1 MNANC
6 GSPRPPLCMSSPRVP
21 SGWGERL
28 RVRGVLL
35 ALVLFAFPTVA
46 GGQGQEVHG
55 ENSVFSG
62 PGVAIAWGILK
73 GPIEDESRVVLR
85 IAPVGRT
92 YAYVS
97 IDGVDPFTKKRQ
109 VILDGRAFGDGL
121 DVPSLRG
128 SFADFPRREVHF
140 YRTAD
145 DWQERRPAV
154 TVYYLGVP
162 DTTPEFTSEPALL
175 TYLAETL
182 AKVQGAG
189 QGRKP

>member
-6 GSPRPPLCMSSPRVP
+6 GSLRPPLCMPSPWVP
-21 SGWGERL
+21 SGWGETMQ
-28 RVRGVLL
+28 VRGVLV
-35 ALVLFAFPTVA
+35 ALVLFAFPAVA
-46 GGQGQEVHG
+46 VGQGQEVHG
-55 ENSVFSG
+55 GNSVFSD

-73 GPIEDESRVVLR
+73 GPVEDESRVILR
-85 IAPVGRT
+85 IVPVGGT

-97 IDGVDPFTKKRQ
+97 IDGVDPFTQKRQ
-109 VILDGRAFGDGL
+109 VILDGRALGGGL

-128 SFADFPRREVHF
+128 SFADFPRREVHLF
-140 YRTAD
+140 RTAA

-162 DTTPEFTSEPALL
+162 DTTPEFTSESALL
-175 TYLAETL
+175 TYLTETL
-182 AKVQGAG
+182 AKVQGIG